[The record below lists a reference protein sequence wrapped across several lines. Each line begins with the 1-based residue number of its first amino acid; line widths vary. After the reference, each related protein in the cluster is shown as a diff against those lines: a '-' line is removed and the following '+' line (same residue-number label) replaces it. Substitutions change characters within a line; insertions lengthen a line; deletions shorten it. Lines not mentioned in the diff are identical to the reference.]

1 MTSEQMLWTSLS
13 IIGMI
18 TFPVLVILLI
28 AYFKPPK
35 KINSWYGYRTK
46 RSMQSEEN
54 WRFANEL
61 STKIALI
68 GVIIFTVLAVLK
80 SILFQDFLFSGEG
93 LFSLDLS
100 INTLLVGLMPFI
112 ITIIYTESQLKK
124 RDGKTES

>member
-13 IIGMI
+13 TIGMI
-18 TFPVLVILLI
+18 AFPVLVILLI

-68 GVIIFTVLAVLK
+68 GTIIFTVIAILK
-80 SILFQDFLFSGEG
+80 SILFQDFLFSNEG
-93 LFSLDLS
+93 LLMLDIS
-100 INTLLVGLMPFI
+100 ITSLLVGLMPFL
-112 ITIIYTESQLKK
+112 ITLIYVESQLKN
-124 RDGKTES
+124 RGENV